1 VWFETA
7 SPDSTDSATAGRTDR
22 HRGDGEVSHG
32 GAENQFGA
40 EVAKAGGRLYVER

>member
-1 VWFETA
+1 MWFETA

-32 GAENQFGA
+32 GAETNLAPKWLKQGA
-40 EVAKAGGRLYVER
+40 VCT